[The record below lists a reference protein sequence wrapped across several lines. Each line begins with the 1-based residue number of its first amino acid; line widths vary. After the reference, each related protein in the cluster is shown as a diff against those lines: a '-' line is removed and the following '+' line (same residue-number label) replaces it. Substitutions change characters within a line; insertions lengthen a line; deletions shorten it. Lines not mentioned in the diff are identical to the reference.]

1 MLPLLMASLL
11 HQARRAARSPGNVH
25 P

>member
-1 MLPLLMASLL
+1 MLHLLMASLL
-11 HQARRAARSPGNVH
+11 HQPRREARSPGNVH